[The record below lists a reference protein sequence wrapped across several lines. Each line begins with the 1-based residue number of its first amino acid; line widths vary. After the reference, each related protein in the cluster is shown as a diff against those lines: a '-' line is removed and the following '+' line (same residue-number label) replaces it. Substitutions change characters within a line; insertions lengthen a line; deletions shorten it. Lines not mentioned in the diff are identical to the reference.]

1 MDFILKF
8 LGIISML
15 LFIYYTINEERR
27 KRAIFRHEV
36 TQKIVLEE
44 IKYAKTQLAGEDY
57 GAIINYIVDNV
68 TERLQTHYK
77 IAPDNNLYSQVVAYY
92 EWVTRNDPLE
102 DVIISNFEDI

>member
-1 MDFILKF
+1 MDFVLKF

-15 LFIYYTINEERR
+15 LFIYYTFNEERR

-36 TQKIVLEE
+36 TQKTILEE

-57 GAIINYIVDNV
+57 DVIINYTVDNV

-77 IAPDNNLYSQVVAYY
+77 IVPDNHLYSQVVAYY
-92 EWVTRNDPLE
+92 EWANRNDPLE

>member
-1 MDFILKF
+1 MNFILKF

-27 KRAIFRHEV
+27 KRAVFRCEV
-36 TQKIVLEE
+36 TQKIILEE

-57 GAIINYIVDNV
+57 GVMINYIVDNV

-77 IAPDNNLYSQVVAYY
+77 IAPDKHLYSQVVAYY
-92 EWVTRNDPLE
+92 EWANRNDPLG